1 MSDRSSTQTTD
12 PVDISVI
19 VAARRR
25 GVSLRVLAA
34 QSCCSAQ
41 AVSSR
46 IKNYERRTGEQIVV
60 HAPPPHRGRVA
71 SICEQ
76 CGKTSW
82 RSPHLVTRFCSVRCY
97 HAWTHAQ
104 INDEV
109 IRAIEM
115 RQSGVTWTHIAKLA
129 KVSQQSVQR
138 RIWFHLRGSGQL
150 TRSTVNRI
158 WTPKTLFAQA
168 PSWRWLANK
177 FGEPA

>member
-60 HAPPPHRGRVA
+60 HAPPP
-71 SICEQ
+71 
-76 CGKTSW
+76 
-82 RSPHLVTRFCSVRCY
+82 LRFVNSAVKRHGDRRTLLPGSARC
-97 HAWTHAQ
+97 
-104 INDEV
+104 D
-109 IRAIEM
+109 AITL
-115 RQSGVTWTHIAKLA
+115 GP
-129 KVSQQSVQR
+129 
-138 RIWFHLRGSGQL
+138 
-150 TRSTVNRI
+150 
-158 WTPKTLFAQA
+158 TP
-168 PSWRWLANK
+168 R
-177 FGEPA
+177 